1 MKEERG
7 SSQVLFG
14 FLPDQTVDLK
24 GSVWRV
30 SEWVDPIPLS
40 LDQETVRQSL
50 LQALRPWT
58 QTGQDDGLDGELRK
72 RIKIDVVGV
81 NTKRGVLVE
90 QFPKQWRCKG
100 CGRISESP
108 DGGCK
113 CGHDRKAQMHFVA
126 YHSCGAMKEAYM
138 PRCNQHHA
146 VAVALPGTATAREIR
161 FFCPDCNK
169 TLSKG
174 YPNQRCSCRN
184 GSMSITVHRAGVVFT
199 PRITVIVN
207 PPDPAEAAKLRAA
220 GGPAKALDWVLN
232 GMETNDPIT
241 GPQTYSGFMDMLRNT
256 NISEE
261 TARLLADQALAK
273 GDIRA
278 DSTASRGAIPE
289 PVRREAQD
297 EAFGLALA
305 ATEGRITIN
314 DLLADPDNKAKIL
327 FETAYRQKIS
337 EVGLEGVDLLSSF
350 PVATLAFGYTR
361 ADFEPGASRLVPFRS
376 VGDLRVY
383 GQLYR
388 TEALL
393 FRLDP
398 IKVYR
403 WLLDNGY
410 LEGAAA
416 ESARNARIGILE
428 KIEIP
433 YPTQDDSQDLGK
445 AVLTLLHSYAHRA
458 IRHIAAHAGI
468 ERDSLAEYL
477 APHHLSFIIYAAS
490 RSDFVLGGLQAVFET
505 SLHTFLNDFI
515 NAEHRC
521 PLDPGCRTGGGACM
535 ACLHIGEPSCRWFN
549 RFLNRDVLFGENGFL
564 RLGRE

>member
-398 IKVYR
+398 ERSYR
-403 WLLDNGY
+403 NPRKDRDTIPHPGRFPRFGKGRPDLAALLCSSSN
-410 LEGAAA
+410 
-416 ESARNARIGILE
+416 
-428 KIEIP
+428 P
-433 YPTQDDSQDLGK
+433 P
-445 AVLTLLHSYAHRA
+445 HSRTCWYR
-458 IRHIAAHAGI
+458 
-468 ERDSLAEYL
+468 ERQPRGVSRT
-477 APHHLSFIIYAAS
+477 AS
-490 RSDFVLGGLQAVFET
+490 FVLHNIRCEQKRFRSRRIAGSVRNIT
-505 SLHTFLNDFI
+505 SHFL
-515 NAEHRC
+515 E
-521 PLDPGCRTGGGACM
+521 
-535 ACLHIGEPSCRWFN
+535 
-549 RFLNRDVLFGENGFL
+549 RFH
-564 RLGRE
+564 